1 MYCMALF
8 QRDLRRG
15 RKDGVQVVGHD
26 DEGVELVSF
35 LIAVVGES
43 FEEKVGI
50 GFYLK

>member
-1 MYCMALF
+1 
-8 QRDLRRG
+8 
-15 RKDGVQVVGHD
+15 VVGHD

-50 GFYLK
+50 GFYLKSRRRLAVTAVTK